1 MDPFKVAERYLQL
14 KKVCAPQ
21 SMGDQM
27 IQINEM
33 ILTPVIS
40 LTFLCLKAFDLVS
53 LLTTALSVYRAWSQW
68 AEYSELRFLM
78 QRMYLDTM
86 TTGGPQI
93 VTNDDTYL
101 PYVYA
106 DAVVRAS
113 MRHPGSARALRTG
126 APWTHRR

>member
-1 MDPFKVAERYLQL
+1 
-14 KKVCAPQ
+14 
-21 SMGDQM
+21 M

-40 LTFLCLKAFDLVS
+40 LTFLALKSFDLIS
-53 LLTTALSVYRAWSQW
+53 LLTTGLSVYRAWAQW
-68 AEYSELRFLM
+68 IEYSELRFLM

-93 VTNDDTYL
+93 VTNDDQYL

-106 DAVVRAS
+106 DAVLRAS
-113 MRHPGSARALRTG
+113 TRHPGSAGALRPG